1 MPTALRLKFLELQL
15 ELLAAMLKAAAAA
28 AALVVACSGAV
39 GLHLSHASS

>member
-28 AALVVACSGAV
+28 ALVVACSPGAV